1 MKTASRGSRTAF
13 VAFGLLALALTLVSC
28 HARAGDDSFSKK
40 LRKTDT
46 LIVTGRK
53 GRALKAL
60 SSLRKDAGSAN
71 QWLSIA
77 RREREL
83 ESYESACKTLTA
95 AVKALPA
102 NDGIAACLADTLIEL
117 GRTDEASKLTE
128 RLASSGFINLA
139 AYCEITRALAAG
151 SALPA
156 GPSSVSGY
164 PAPEWLTAA
173 YRATGNRVF
182 RNDAAVLYAATGKFA
197 EADKLFSDEIES
209 ALPPLE
215 ISENSATDTTD
226 ADMLPLPKDIM
237 LKAIIA
243 YDSGAW
249 SRALD
254 YFPPTDDPRL
264 TLEMLSV
271 IADSAWKAGDT
282 ARSRDVW
289 SEIVSRYGEQT
300 PIPYYD
306 LALTSS
312 DPEDAHTTL
321 LRCVELFPA
330 WYPAVARI
338 VRNAGHS
345 ALNVD
350 DPVIKSLL
358 SAGFMSFDME
368 AALHDGHFSPEEAR
382 AILDNALKADS
393 NGTDVRLKI
402 EDLRYGLGEK
412 GDTVRSTAAMWR
424 LLEAYGENPVLY
436 RYATWFFAVTG
447 DLDMAFSVNGSNPG
461 GPDPFFL
468 GLEAACAGKSA
479 EAEEAFS
486 RVASN
491 ATDSWAALGNIARLY
506 ANAGDYGKAEE
517 SANLAAE
524 LAPDN
529 RVKSRLLGDT
539 GEYLIALNAPDRA
552 RKVLGY
558 ALELDPDNYR
568 ARTKLRSLES
578 GDE

>member
-13 VAFGLLALALTLVSC
+13 VAFGLLAAALTLVSC

-53 GRALKAL
+53 SRALKSL
-60 SSLRKDAGSAN
+60 SALRKDAGSAS

-83 ESYESACKTLTA
+83 ENYQAACKTLVA
-95 AVKALPA
+95 AGKALPA

-117 GRTDEASKLTE
+117 GHADQAAQFSK

-151 SALPA
+151 SATDA
-156 GPSSVSGY
+156 GY

-173 YRATGNRVF
+173 YQATGNTVF
-182 RNDAAVLYAATGKFA
+182 RNDAAVLYAATGQFA
-197 EADKLFSDEIES
+197 DADKLFSDATES
-209 ALPPLE
+209 VNPATEP
-215 ISENSATDTTD
+215 SENDSAG
-226 ADMLPLPKDIM
+226 DMLPLPKDLM

-249 SRALD
+249 SRVLG
-254 YFPPTDDPRL
+254 YFPPASDPRL
-264 TLEMLSV
+264 NLEMLSV

-300 PIPYYD
+300 PIPYYN
-306 LALTSS
+306 LALTAS
-312 DPEDAHTTL
+312 DPEDAHITL

-345 ALNVD
+345 ALNTD

-368 AALHDGHFSPEEAR
+368 ASLHDGHFTPEEAR

-402 EDLRYGLGEK
+402 EDLRFGLGES
-412 GDTVRSTAAMWR
+412 GDPVRSTAAMWR
-424 LLEAYGENPVLY
+424 LLEAYGANPVLY

-447 DLDMAFSVNGSNPG
+447 DLDMAFSVNGSNPA

-468 GLEAACAGKSA
+468 GLEAACQGKSP

-486 RVASN
+486 RVASSE
-491 ATDSWAALGNIARLY
+491 TDSWAALGNMARLY
-506 ANAGDYGKAEE
+506 AKDGDYGKAEE
-517 SANLAAE
+517 SATLGAE

-529 RVKSRLLGDT
+529 RAKSRLQGDA

-568 ARTKLRSLES
+568 ARSRLRSLES